1 MCKYALMICA
11 LMAAGCTQQ
20 TSAPLR
26 VMMQDSA
33 LYVGADQGIG
43 TGDLMEVAEDV
54 LAGMYFTIEKADV
67 DSGLIR
73 TRPLPGAQFFEFW
86 RSDNVGTDNTLAANL
101 HTIRRTVTLDIS
113 HKIED
118 RRQKTEDRK
127 ERAQVEDLLWRDGNL
142 TSDICSLTSVLRIGC
157 EVQAQRL
164 SLPERQVSSSA
175 RAYGMFSRSSPS
187 LQRLKLNPEQKKE
200 MAWIDL
206 GRDSRLEAEIL
217 KRIETRIIQRTS
229 HKLQMAEKQT

>member
-26 VMMQDSA
+26 VKMQDSS

-54 LAGMYFTIEKADV
+54 LAGMYFTIEKADAQN
-67 DSGLIR
+67 GLIR

-86 RSDNVGTDNTLAANL
+86 RSDNIGTDNTIAANL

-113 HKIED
+113 QQD
-118 RRQKTEDRK
+118 RSCVSAAKCRPKGCRCPSAKSAAAPGSTGCSRE
-127 ERAQVEDLLWRDGNL
+127 AAHHCRD
-142 TSDICSLTSVLRIGC
+142 
-157 EVQAQRL
+157 
-164 SLPERQVSSSA
+164 
-175 RAYGMFSRSSPS
+175 
-187 LQRLKLNPEQKKE
+187 
-200 MAWIDL
+200 
-206 GRDSRLEAEIL
+206 
-217 KRIETRIIQRTS
+217 
-229 HKLQMAEKQT
+229 